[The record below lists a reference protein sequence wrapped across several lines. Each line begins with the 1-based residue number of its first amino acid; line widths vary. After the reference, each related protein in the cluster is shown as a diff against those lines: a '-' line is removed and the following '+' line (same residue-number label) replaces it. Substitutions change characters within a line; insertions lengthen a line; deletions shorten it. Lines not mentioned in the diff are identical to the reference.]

1 MIPIY
6 GFLEGDSI
14 GLLIFAYPNDTVAD
28 LISKVQ
34 KSAAIRVKPRMGMQ
48 LLYQDKALLLTS
60 TVQEI
65 GIQPLEH
72 FFVVQGEGED
82 VEKTNAS

>member
-6 GFLEGDSI
+6 GFLQGDSI
-14 GLLIFAYPNDTVAD
+14 GLLIFAYPDDTMAD
-28 LISKVQ
+28 LITKVQ

-48 LLYQDKALLLTS
+48 LLYQDKVLALTS
-60 TVQEI
+60 TVDEI

-82 VEKTNAS
+82 VKKTNAS